1 MLTLLCKLN
10 PVELFWI
17 TLYAGTAPTTCRT
30 EEGMEK
36 VDPTRLLM
44 ELDPTG
50 LLDEP
55 DSPQDSD
62 SALQEISHYN

>member
-10 PVELFWI
+10 PVELFG
-17 TLYAGTAPTTCRT
+17 LLCMPALHLVPTCRA
-30 EEGMEK
+30 EKGMEK

-62 SALQEISHYN
+62 SGLQEISH

>member
-1 MLTLLCKLN
+1 MLALLCKLN

-17 TLYAGTAPTTCRT
+17 TLYAGTAATTCRA
-30 EEGMEK
+30 EKGMEK
-36 VDPTRLLM
+36 VDPIRLLV

-62 SALQEISHYN
+62 SGLQEISHYN

>member
-1 MLTLLCKLN
+1 MLALLCKLN
-10 PVELFWI
+10 PVELLLI
-17 TLYAGTAPTTCRT
+17 TLYAGAAPTACRT

-36 VDPTRLLM
+36 VDPSRLLM

-62 SALQEISHYN
+62 SALQEISH

>member
-10 PVELFWI
+10 PVELFRI

-30 EEGMEK
+30 EEGMET

-62 SALQEISHYN
+62 SALQEISH

>member
-1 MLTLLCKLN
+1 MLALHCNLN

-36 VDPTRLLM
+36 VDPTRLLV

-62 SALQEISHYN
+62 SDLQEISH